1 MKAYVLVKKGYEYD
15 DNIYNEVD
23 GSTPQLILF
32 GKDEVKSKVREANL
46 SEFKSLSIH
55 DYAYDMEDVLNVDL
69 DTYLNFNKSLVEKY
83 GAIKTQYSWQNTEY
97 MLHPEA
103 NDEECDKYLKM
114 VSLNFFEAVETE
126 IDLQSYRNHKL
137 SEIVN

>member
-32 GKDEVKSKVREANL
+32 GKDEVMDKVKEANIA
-46 SEFKSLSIH
+46 EFKSISIH
-55 DYAYDMEDVLNVDL
+55 DYTYDMSDILRVDL
-69 DTYLNFNKSLVEKY
+69 EEYLNFNKLLVEKY
-83 GAIKTQYSWQNTEY
+83 GPIKTQYSWYNTEY
-97 MLHPEA
+97 MLHPSA
-103 NDEECDKYLKM
+103 DEKECDKYLSM
-114 VSLNFFEAVETE
+114 VDMSFFEAVETE

-137 SEIVN
+137 SGLVE